1 MPISPESR
9 KPLHTQVQNLR
20 EERINLL
27 ETVRALRE
35 DKDNLRVQLAAASRR
50 ISELDAKVDDGDMK
64 RASLQDECNAIRQ
77 TSQMHETIA
86 SQLRGEATA
95 WQARLTH
102 TESEHSRRTLAHER
116 DFKQAEDKW
125 AQERYQMMSELLAA
139 QAEKRSAE
147 ENWRMLAAES
157 SRSKQLLEAQRDD
170 AMHRCARAEQSL
182 ALAMQEKAVLAEQ
195 LSHTANRASEER
207 FVLEHQR
214 GEAEKRAAEAIRR
227 AEEVRRSEEIRRAE
241 EVTRARENEVA
252 QARQRL
258 EYERTKANE
267 ALAQPS
273 TPTPPGSAAAGL
285 YASLRDP
292 LTGSVIR
299 DRVRVPS
306 TSYGY

>member
-1 MPISPESR
+1 MACTTLPISPESR

-170 AMHRCARAEQSL
+170 AMHRCGAVAGAGDAGEGSPDGAAVAHGEPGQRG
-182 ALAMQEKAVLAEQ
+182 ALRP
-195 LSHTANRASEER
+195 RASAR
-207 FVLEHQR
+207 R
-214 GEAEKRAAEAIRR
+214 GREASCRSHSTRR
-227 AEEVRRSEEIRRAE
+227 GRSEIRGDSEGR
-241 EVTRARENEVA
+241 
-252 QARQRL
+252 
-258 EYERTKANE
+258 
-267 ALAQPS
+267 
-273 TPTPPGSAAAGL
+273 GGD
-285 YASLRDP
+285 AS
-292 LTGSVIR
+292 S
-299 DRVRVPS
+299 
-306 TSYGY
+306 